1 MSFRISNNEIIT
13 DIPTSHKSNNGLFV
27 YNTSNEILRQDILS
41 SLQQDKRNGFSVYN
55 TDLQY
60 ATLISTIDKLF
71 YLYPDFGPVT
81 VDISSGTVVAFGV
94 QNYLNRT
101 GRVDIYE
108 LDGSSWVPRGDP
120 IHGFVEN
127 GMTGSSIS
135 LSFGGDIVAV
145 SSQYADNESGVA
157 TGRVDV
163 YEWNGSSWVPR
174 GDTFYGTTANELTGF
189 SVSLSSQGNILAI
202 GSRRSLNESGVA
214 TGRVDVYEWNG
225 SSWVS
230 RGDTFYGTTI
240 NQKAGSSVSL
250 SSQGDIISFSSY
262 KNETGQGVPLPGSV
276 DIYEWN
282 GSVWVRRGD
291 TIYSTSLDTLIVV
304 SLSSQG
310 DILAVGAETDKNDS
324 GVETGRV
331 DVYEWNGSL
340 WVTRGSPIYGTG
352 LDDLTGGSVDISS
365 QGDILAVGSRRAPNE
380 YGEKNGRTDIY
391 EWNGSSWV
399 SRRSYSSQILGV
411 DTNTISLSSAGDVLG
426 FSGYSDSA
434 DGDFNIDNAGGVKR
448 IV

>member
-1 MSFRISNNEIIT
+1 MTFRISNNEIIT
-13 DIPTSHKSNNGLFV
+13 DIPTSHKSNNGLVV
-27 YNTSNEILRQDILS
+27 YNTRNEILRQEILLS
-41 SLQQDKRNGFSVYN
+41 SLQQDKPNGFSVYN

-71 YLYPDFGPVT
+71 YPSNNFGPVT

-94 QNYLNRT
+94 QNYLNNT

-120 IHGFVEN
+120 IYGFVEN

-145 SSQYADNESGVA
+145 SSETANNESGVA

-163 YEWNGSSWVPR
+163 YEWNGSLWVPR
-174 GDTFYGTTANELTGF
+174 GDTFYGTIANEKTGT
-189 SVSLSSQGNILAI
+189 SVDISSQGNILAI
-202 GSRRSLNESGVA
+202 GSRKSLNESGVE
-214 TGRVDVYEWNG
+214 TGRTDVYEWNG

-230 RGDTFYGTTI
+230 RGDTLYGTTL
-240 NQKAGSSVSL
+240 NQLAGFSVSL

-262 KNETGQGVPLPGSV
+262 RNENESGVLTGSV

-282 GSVWVRRGD
+282 GSMWVRRGD
-291 TIYSTSLDTLIVV
+291 TIYSATPDTPIVV

-310 DILAVGAETDKNDS
+310 DILAVGAESANNES
-324 GVETGRV
+324 GVSTGRV

-340 WVTRGSPIYGTG
+340 WDPRGSPIYGPDSTG
-352 LDDLTGGSVDISS
+352 NSVDISS
-365 QGDILAVGSRRAPNE
+365 KGDILAVCSRKANRA
-380 YGEKNGRTDIY
+380 DIY
-391 EWNGSSWV
+391 EWNGSSWI
-399 SRRSYSSQILGV
+399 SRKSYTTDLGV

-426 FSGYSDSA
+426 FSGYSGVPGNERNS
-434 DGDFNIDNAGGVKR
+434 NNAGGVKR

>member
-71 YLYPDFGPVT
+71 YPYSNFGPVT

-94 QNYLNRT
+94 QNYLNKT

-120 IHGFVEN
+120 IYGFVEN

-145 SSQYADNESGVA
+145 CSETANNESGVA

-174 GDTFYGTTANELTGF
+174 GDTFYGTIANELTGV

-202 GSRRSLNESGVA
+202 GSLRSLNESSVA

-230 RGDTFYGTTI
+230 RGDTFYGTTL
-240 NQKAGSSVSL
+240 NQLVGISVSL

-262 KNETGQGVPLPGSV
+262 RNYTDQGFPLPGSV

-291 TIYSTSLDTLIVV
+291 TIYSASLDTPIVV

-310 DILAVGAETDKNDS
+310 NILAVGAETGKNDS
-324 GVETGRV
+324 GVRTGRV

-340 WVTRGSPIYGTG
+340 WVTRGDPIYGTG
-352 LDDLTGGSVDISS
+352 DGDSTGGSIDISS
-365 QGDILAVGSRRAPNE
+365 QGDILAVCSRKALNE
-380 YGEKNGRTDIY
+380 YGEKTGRTDIY
-391 EWNGSSWV
+391 EWNDSSWV
-399 SRRSYSSQILGV
+399 SRRSYYNDILGSV
-411 DTNTISLSSAGDVLG
+411 ILNISLSSAGDVLG
-426 FSGYSDSA
+426 FSGYSGN
-434 DGDFNIDNAGGVKR
+434 DGQLNAAGGVKR